1 MTNSRTVIN
10 KNGKNPTNSLKQEN
24 MCLYKAEYKE
34 GVKGKGNID
43 LDEESGNKCRTM
55 VYWGLRKDKVHRLK
69 RGTKGRM

>member
-1 MTNSRTVIN
+1 
-10 KNGKNPTNSLKQEN
+10 

-55 VYWGLRKDKVHRLK
+55 VYWGSRKDKVHRLK